1 MQYVIA
7 VFRSRNETLYFANM
21 FRSAGYFASI
31 INTPK
36 EAGQACGI
44 SVRFDMRLFA
54 LAKQFLLAK
63 PFRSFH
69 GFFRVNEISLSRRV
83 VEKI

>member
-1 MQYVIA
+1 MRYIIA

-21 FRSAGYFASI
+21 FRQNNIFMTI

-44 SVRFDMRLFA
+44 SVRFDEKMLSY
-54 LAKQFLLAK
+54 AKRILMSR
-63 PFRSFH
+63 PFRSFV
-69 GFFRVNEISLSRRV
+69 GFYKITIESSNRMI
-83 VEKI
+83 VEKL